1 MRPIMVFPYELF
13 VGLRY
18 TRARKRLTGRNHF
31 ISFISLISM
40 LGIAL
45 GVAALI
51 VVLSVMNGFQK
62 ELRTRILGV
71 ASHVQISAANGE
83 LANWPAALQGAV
95 RHPRVEAAAPYVQ
108 AQGMLT
114 FDGQVRGTVVRGVL
128 PEAEDK
134 VADFARYMKVGKLD
148 ALKEDGFGIILGA
161 ELARAL
167 QVYAGDKVA
176 LIAPQGLVTP
186 AAVLPRLKQFTVV
199 GIFEAGMYE
208 YDSGLALI
216 HMADAQRLYRMEDRV
231 SGVRLKV
238 DDLFAAPRI
247 ARELL
252 RFLDTDAYV
261 SDWTRNHAN
270 FFRAVQIEKNMMFLI
285 LLLIVA
291 VAAFNIVSTLVM
303 MVQDKQADIAILR
316 TLGASP
322 RSVMAIFIVQGTL
335 IGVIGLLLGV
345 AGGVALA
352 LNVDVVVPALERALG
367 IHFLAKDVYYISDL
381 PSDLHWNDVGV
392 ITGVSFV
399 ITLLATLYP
408 SWRASRVN
416 PAEALRYE

>member
-1 MRPIMVFPYELF
+1 MFPFRYELW

-18 TRARKRLTGRNHF
+18 TRAKKRNGGRNPF

-71 ASHVQISAANGE
+71 ASHIQVSGVDGE
-83 LANWPAALQGAV
+83 LADWVKELQAV
-95 RHPRVEAAAPYVQ
+95 ARHPRVQAAAPYVQ
-108 AQGMLT
+108 AQGMLA
-114 FDGQVRGTVVRGVL
+114 FDQQVRGVAVRGIL
-128 PEAEDK
+128 PEAEEK
-134 VADFARYMKVGKLD
+134 VADFARHMKAGRLESL
-148 ALKEDGFGIILGA
+148 APGEFGIVLGA
-161 ELARAL
+161 ELAHAL
-167 QVYAGDKVA
+167 QVFTGDKVT

-186 AAVLPRLKQFTVV
+186 AAVLPRLKQFRVV
-199 GIFEAGMYE
+199 GIFEVGMFE
-208 YDSGLALI
+208 FDSGLALI
-216 HMADAQRLYRMEDRV
+216 HMNDAQKLYRMDDRV

-238 DDLFAAPRI
+238 DDLFAAPQI
-247 ARELL
+247 GRELL
-252 RFLDTDAYV
+252 RFIDAGAYV
-261 SDWTRNHAN
+261 TDWTRTHAN
-270 FFRAVQIEKNMMFLI
+270 FFRAVAIEKNMMFLI

-303 MVQDKQADIAILR
+303 AVTDKQADIAILR

-322 RSVMAIFIVQGTL
+322 GSIMQVFIVQGAL
-335 IGVIGLLLGV
+335 IGVIGLLAGV
-345 AGGVALA
+345 GGGVALA
-352 LNVDVVVPALERALG
+352 LNVDVVVPAIERAFNVQ
-367 IHFLAKDVYYISDL
+367 FLAKDVYYISDL
-381 PSDLHWNDVGV
+381 PSDLQWRDVGV

-399 ITLLATLYP
+399 LTLLATLYP
-408 SWRASRVN
+408 SWRAARVN